1 MGTHYIQTPNPSPP
15 PKKKK
20 KIMSK
25 QIGTKSE
32 NIPATFTSACSGF
45 LGLVWF
51 ISPASTGLDGWRLAS
66 IEERYL
72 QDSDLSLFLF
82 VSFFCLGPPWEM
94 CDIWV
99 FPL

>member
-15 PKKKK
+15 KKRK

-32 NIPATFTSACSGF
+32 NIPAIFPSACSGF

-82 VSFFCLGPPWEM
+82 VSFFCLGPHGR
-94 CDIWV
+94 CDIW
-99 FPL
+99 FFSL